1 MPNAIEQ
8 SGQLINTVGQG
19 EQPVTSAAWAPDGR
33 SFVTG
38 SMDNQYTLH
47 LWDSSGGELHSWANK
62 RRVQDLAIS
71 PDGQRL
77 VTISPEKQISVYNF
91 VTREEEYTMQFK
103 TELTCVNI
111 SRDSKY
117 MLVNMAEELQLID
130 INNPTET
137 VRRFDGQKQGEWIIR
152 SCFGGA
158 DENLVI
164 SGSEGK
170 ASFRFST

>member
-1 MPNAIEQ
+1 MMPNAIEQ

-19 EQPVTSAAWAPDGR
+19 EQPVTSAAWAPDGK

-38 SMDNQYTLH
+38 SMDNQFPLH
-47 LWDSSGGELHSWANK
+47 LWDLSGGELHSWPNK

-77 VTISPEKQISVYNF
+77 ATISPEKQISVYNF
-91 VTREEEYTMQFK
+91 VTWEEEYTMQFK
-103 TELTCVNI
+103 AELTCVNI

-130 INNPTET
+130 INSPTET

-152 SCFGGA
+152 GCFGGA

-164 SGSEGK
+164 SGSEG
-170 ASFRFST
+170 

>member
-1 MPNAIEQ
+1 
-8 SGQLINTVGQG
+8 
-19 EQPVTSAAWAPDGR
+19 
-33 SFVTG
+33 
-38 SMDNQYTLH
+38 MDNQFTLH
-47 LWDSSGGELHSWANK
+47 LWDASGGSIHAWTNK
-62 RRVQDLAIS
+62 RRVQDVAIS
-71 PDGQRL
+71 PDSQRL

-91 VTREEEYTMQFK
+91 VTWEEEYTMQFK
-103 TELTCVNI
+103 SDLTCVNI

-137 VRRFDGQKQGEWIIR
+137 VRRFQGQQQGDWIIR

-164 SGSEGK
+164 SGSGGRP
-170 ASFRFST
+170 FI